1 MTYEN
6 YLTDYLNHLTVKN
19 YAKGTI
25 DWRRSYLRIFF
36 SYLQNQGINDPKAVT
51 KAQVESF
58 KAYLKTEYRT
68 HQGQELADSSFS
80 SFVTA
85 VTDFFKWLER
95 TGQILMTPAPKP
107 ERTKRLKPV
116 KLPQVLNEDEVLK
129 ILESCPLNT
138 PPGLRDRAILEM
150 FYSTGIRRSELAN
163 LNVEDYS
170 PERQELRINEGKG
183 KKDRIVPIG
192 EYACLFTNA
201 YLQMIR
207 PWLAKSPD
215 EKALFLDTQKGTRL
229 STQTVADIVKKAVKR
244 SGIGK
249 GRIINVTPHTFR
261 HTMAT
266 HLLRN
271 HADLRHIQA
280 ILGHASLAST
290 EIYTHLTVENLK
302 QVMKKAH
309 PRSRRTATGPDFKP

>member
-6 YLTDYLNHLTVKN
+6 YLEEYLHHLTVRN

-25 DWRRSYLRIFF
+25 DWRRSYLRVFF
-36 SYLQNQGINDPKAVT
+36 SYLENQGVSDPKAVT

-58 KAYLKTEYRT
+58 KAYLKTEYLTQR
-68 HQGQELADSSFS
+68 GNALSDSSFS

-85 VTDFFKWLER
+85 VTDFFKWLEI
-95 TGQILMTPAPKP
+95 TGQILMTPATKP
-107 ERTKRLKPV
+107 ERTKRVKPV

-129 ILESCPLNT
+129 ILEACPINT
-138 PPGLRDRAILEM
+138 PPGLRDRAILEVL
-150 FYSTGIRRSELAN
+150 YSTGIRREELAN
-163 LNVEDYS
+163 LNIEDYS
-170 PERQELRINEGKG
+170 PERQELRINQGKG

-192 EYACLFTNA
+192 EYACLFTNV

-207 PWLAKSPD
+207 PWLAQAPD

-229 STQTVADIVKKAVKR
+229 NRNTIGYIVKKAVQR
-244 SGIGK
+244 CDF
-249 GRIINVTPHTFR
+249 GRKINVTPHTFR

-271 HADLRHIQA
+271 QADLRHIQA
-280 ILGHASLAST
+280 ILGHSSLAST
-290 EIYTHLTVENLK
+290 EIYTHLTIENLK
-302 QVMKKAH
+302 QVMKKSH
-309 PRSRRTATGPDFKP
+309 PHSRRAAVGPDSKP

>member
-6 YLTDYLNHLTVKN
+6 YLNEYLHYLTVRN

-25 DWRRSYLRIFF
+25 DWRRSYLRVFF
-36 SYLQNQGINDPKAVT
+36 SYLENQGVFDPKSVT

-68 HQGQELADSSFS
+68 HQGRELSDSSFS

-85 VTDFFKWLER
+85 VTCFFKWLEI
-95 TGQILMTPAPKP
+95 TGQILMTPAAKP
-107 ERTKRLKPV
+107 ERTKRVKPV

-129 ILESCPLNT
+129 ILEACPVNT
-138 PPGLRDRAILEM
+138 PPGLRDRAILEVL
-150 FYSTGIRRSELAN
+150 YSTGIRREELAN

-170 PERQELRINEGKG
+170 PERQELRINQGKG
-183 KKDRIVPIG
+183 RKDRIVPIG

-201 YLQMIR
+201 YLKMIR
-207 PWLAKSPD
+207 PWLAQSPD

-229 STQTVADIVKKAVKR
+229 STQTVANIVKKAVSR
-244 SGIGK
+244 CNF
-249 GRIINVTPHTFR
+249 GRRINVTPHTFR
-261 HTMAT
+261 HTMAA

-271 HADLRHIQA
+271 QADLRHIQA
-280 ILGHASLAST
+280 ILGHSSLAST
-290 EIYTHLTVENLK
+290 GIYTHLTVENLK
-302 QVMKKAH
+302 QVMKKSH
-309 PRSRRTATGPDFKP
+309 PHSRRAAVGPDSKP